1 MHVIISELVKE
12 EEDLLEEHMVAVT
25 TSAELL
31 TEEVTPSP
39 LFFHSNHS
47 SFFLFLCFFCIF
59 LTGVFFV
66 FVLFFLV
73 ILFLLFV
80 GEAVV

>member
-31 TEEVTPSP
+31 TEEVTPSTSP
-39 LFFHSNHS
+39 LSFKSLLLFF
-47 SFFLFLCFFCIF
+47 C
-59 LTGVFFV
+59 FFV
-66 FVLFFLV
+66 FFLYFF
-73 ILFLLFV
+73 
-80 GEAVV
+80 